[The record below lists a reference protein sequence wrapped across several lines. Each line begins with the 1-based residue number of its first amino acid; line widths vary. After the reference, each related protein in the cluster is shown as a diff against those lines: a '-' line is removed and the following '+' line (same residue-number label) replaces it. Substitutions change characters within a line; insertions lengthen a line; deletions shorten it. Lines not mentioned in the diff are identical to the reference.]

1 MTSSQGGFTTVTPL
15 SDARETLQSVCDQH
29 GRSETIPVEDARG
42 RTLAEDLTAPR
53 AVPHYDRA
61 AMDGF
66 AVQAPDTFDAST
78 RSPVRLTERT
88 TAVEPGT
95 AKQVHTGSALPDGAN
110 AVVMVENVQRDED
123 ELLVFDAVATGEN
136 VAPTGEDVDAGQQLF
151 EAGHRLS
158 AADLALLRATGVT
171 ELAVFE
177 RPRVS
182 VIPTGEE
189 LVTNDPAPG
198 EMVETNGLTVSAL
211 VEQWGGTATH
221 RTIVDDDVEALK
233 TAITNDSDHDIIVTT
248 GGSSVGERDLV
259 PEAVSAVGEV
269 LVHGVALKPG
279 HPVGIGRV
287 GETPLVMLP
296 GYPVSCLINAVQL
309 LRPALASRGGW
320 ESPSLPTVTATLSA
334 KLRSKPG
341 YRTFARVTVDESTA
355 ESDGETDLSATPLRV
370 SGAGVMS
377 SISFADGW
385 VEIPEQREGIPA
397 GETVQVQQW
406 DWAWRP

>member
-1 MTSSQGGFTTVTPL
+1 
-15 SDARETLQSVCDQH
+15 
-29 GRSETIPVEDARG
+29 
-42 RTLAEDLTAPR
+42 
-53 AVPHYDRA
+53 
-61 AMDGF
+61 
-66 AVQAPDTFDAST
+66 
-78 RSPVRLTERT
+78 
-88 TAVEPGT
+88 
-95 AKQVHTGSALPDGAN
+95 
-110 AVVMVENVQRDED
+110 
-123 ELLVFDAVATGEN
+123 
-136 VAPTGEDVDAGQQLF
+136 
-151 EAGHRLS
+151 
-158 AADLALLRATGVT
+158 
-171 ELAVFE
+171 
-177 RPRVS
+177 
-182 VIPTGEE
+182 
-189 LVTNDPAPG
+189 
-198 EMVETNGLTVSAL
+198 
-211 VEQWGGTATH
+211 
-221 RTIVDDDVEALK
+221 
-233 TAITNDSDHDIIVTT
+233 
-248 GGSSVGERDLV
+248 
-259 PEAVSAVGEV
+259 VSAVGEV

>member
-1 MTSSQGGFTTVTPL
+1 MTSSQGGFATVTPL
-15 SDARETLQSVCDQH
+15 SDARETLLSGCHQH
-29 GRSETIPVEDARG
+29 ERTDTIPVADARG
-42 RTLAEDLTAPR
+42 RTLATDVTAPR

-66 AVQAPDTFDAST
+66 AVQAADTFDAST
-78 RSPVRLTERT
+78 RSPVQLAET
-88 TAVEPGT
+88 TDSVEAGT
-95 AKQVHTGSALPDGAN
+95 ASRVHTGSALPAGAN
-110 AVVMVENVQRDED
+110 AVVMVEDVEQSSE
-123 ELLVFDAVATGEN
+123 ELLIFDAVATGEN
-136 VAPTGEDVDAGQQLF
+136 VAPTGEDVNAGQQLF

-171 ELAVFE
+171 ELTVFK

-221 RTIVDDDVEALK
+221 RAVVDDDVEALK
-233 TAITNDSDHDIIVTT
+233 TAITNDDDHDIIVTT

-259 PEAVSAVGEV
+259 PEAVSALGEV
-269 LVHGVALKPG
+269 VVHGVALKPG

-309 LRPALASRGGW
+309 LRPALAALGGW
-320 ESPSLPTVTATLSA
+320 ELQALPTVSATLSA

-341 YRTFARVTVDESTA
+341 YRTFARVTVDES
-355 ESDGETDLSATPLRV
+355 ETEEPELAATPLRV